1 LNSNSPPKQAQIQKV
16 LILSLVGL
24 FVSMTDV
31 HAQAVGVDWKL
42 YGFATIKTSGPSEC
56 FFDSKGATNGPDHHV
71 RVWTKCL
78 SQKDIDDL
86 DSQKESV
93 DKVMKNTAEKMER
106 GYVPPLAQVRHINV
120 NEMMVIIAL
129 EETANISS
137 IQPQSRIFYELD
149 CGGQM
154 LRELSIDIQVQGKSA
169 RINLP
174 REWQYAAPETNG
186 AALLKILCQKP

>member
-1 LNSNSPPKQAQIQKV
+1 VTNS
-16 LILSLVGL
+16 
-24 FVSMTDV
+24 
-31 HAQAVGVDWKL
+31 
-42 YGFATIKTSGPSEC
+42 
-56 FFDSKGATNGPDHHV
+56 PDHHV

-86 DSQKESV
+86 DSQKEAV
-93 DKVMKNTAEKMER
+93 AEVMKNTAEKMKR
-106 GYVPPLAQVRHINV
+106 GYMPPLAQVRHINV

-129 EETANISS
+129 EETANISY
-137 IQPQSRIFYELD
+137 IQPASRIFYELD

-154 LRELSIDIQVQGKSA
+154 LRELSIDVQVQGKSA

-186 AALLKILCQKP
+186 AALLKILCSKP

>member
-1 LNSNSPPKQAQIQKV
+1 MPKRAQIPNA

-42 YGFATIKTSGPSEC
+42 YGFANLKTSGPSEC
-56 FFDSKGATNGPDHHV
+56 FFDAKDVTNSPDHRV

-86 DSQKESV
+86 DLQKESLGE
-93 DKVMKNTAEKMER
+93 VMKNTAEKMKR
-106 GYVPPLAQVRHINV
+106 GYEPPLAQVRRINAD
-120 NEMMVIIAL
+120 EMMIIIAL
-129 EETANISS
+129 EETANISH
-137 IQPQSRIFYELD
+137 IQPQSRIFFELD

-154 LRELSIDIQVQGKSA
+154 MRELSIDIQVQGKSA
-169 RINLP
+169 NINLP

-186 AALLKILCQKP
+186 AALLKLLCSKP